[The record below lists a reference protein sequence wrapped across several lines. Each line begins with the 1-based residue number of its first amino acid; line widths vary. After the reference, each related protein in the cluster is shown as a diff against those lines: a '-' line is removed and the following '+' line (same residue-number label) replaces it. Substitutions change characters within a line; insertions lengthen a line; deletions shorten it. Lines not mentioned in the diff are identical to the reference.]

1 MPELVDVEGFRRVA
15 EQAAG
20 RRIRT
25 VTVHDPQ
32 VLRDV
37 TPRGL
42 ARALR
47 GQRFASPWRHGKW
60 LVLPIVRSGSAVLVH
75 FGMTG
80 ALLWC
85 PDSGQ
90 RHRHDRVEFAMDGG
104 TLRYRDQRKLTGL
117 RLASDDAARA
127 DVLGDLGPDALA
139 VSRALLRERLS
150 GRRGRLKSAML
161 DQHVIAG
168 LGNLLSD
175 EILWQARLHP
185 RLDAGS
191 LDPHELRRLHERMR
205 TVLRAGA
212 RAGRVPQRDTWLT
225 GRRDRTD
232 ARCPRCGT
240 DLDHQRIGGRSTVWC
255 PQCQPSPS

>member
-1 MPELVDVEGFRRVA
+1 MWHWRSGLNTAMPELVDVEGFRRVA
-15 EQAAG
+15 EQAVG
-20 RRIRT
+20 RRIRA

-60 LVLPIVRSGSAVLVH
+60 LVLPTVRSGSEVLVH

-85 PDSGQ
+85 PDNGQ

-117 RLASDDAARA
+117 RLVSDEAARA
-127 DVLGDLGPDALA
+127 DVLGDLGPDALS

-150 GRRGRLKSAML
+150 GRRGRLKSALL

-168 LGNLLSD
+168 LGNLLTD

-185 RLDAGS
+185 CTSECAPSCERGS
-191 LDPHELRRLHERMR
+191 G
-205 TVLRAGA
+205 RAGY
-212 RAGRVPQRDTWLT
+212 PS
-225 GRRDRTD
+225 
-232 ARCPRCGT
+232 GT
-240 DLDHQRIGGRSTVWC
+240 PG
-255 PQCQPSPS
+255 